1 MFEVGNK
8 LAANKKRFQLALE
21 KCLRGKSKTDQWR
34 KLQDIAE
41 ELTRIALEA
50 ESESTRLQAI
60 TLIAERLDGKT
71 IALPDNVGDG
81 HLVIS
86 WMAMGGQVS
95 QATAL
100 PQLPQPDVI
109 EHIPHN
115 TPQHVDVNASKPGFQ
130 AHTPLDVVVSDTAD
144 QVQSKADAADP
155 SAAD

>member
-86 WMAMGGQVS
+86 WMAMGGS
-95 QATAL
+95 TAL
-100 PQLPQPDVI
+100 PQMPQPDVI
-109 EHIPHN
+109 EHVPHT
-115 TPQHVDVNASKPGFQ
+115 TPQDVDVNASKPGFQ
-130 AHTPLDVVVSDTAD
+130 AHTPLDVVVSDTAN
-144 QVQSKADAADP
+144 QAQSSADAADP
-155 SAAD
+155 STAD